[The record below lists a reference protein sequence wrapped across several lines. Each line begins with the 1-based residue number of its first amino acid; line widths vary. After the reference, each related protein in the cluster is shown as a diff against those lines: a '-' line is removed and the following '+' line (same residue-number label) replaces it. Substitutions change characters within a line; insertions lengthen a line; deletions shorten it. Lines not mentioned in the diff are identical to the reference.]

1 MKEELF
7 GALEV
12 FEGKVLIIMEVVIF
26 ALFHV
31 PKGPLAFPT
40 AFLLLRFRFAL
51 TFHKIGCTSAEQK
64 QILRLFFCSAFG
76 LHYLCTALYIIRC
89 IY

>member
-1 MKEELF
+1 MKGGGGNEEELF
-7 GALEV
+7 GAVEA

-40 AFLLLRFRFAL
+40 AF
-51 TFHKIGCTSAEQK
+51 
-64 QILRLFFCSAFG
+64 FCSAFG
-76 LHYLCTALYIIRC
+76 LHLLFIR
-89 IY
+89 

>member
-26 ALFHV
+26 SLFHV
-31 PKGPLAFPT
+31 PKGPLVFPT

-51 TFHKIGCTSAEQK
+51 SLPHT
-64 QILRLFFCSAFG
+64 
-76 LHYLCTALYIIRC
+76 
-89 IY
+89 

>member
-31 PKGPLAFPT
+31 
-40 AFLLLRFRFAL
+40 
-51 TFHKIGCTSAEQK
+51 
-64 QILRLFFCSAFG
+64 
-76 LHYLCTALYIIRC
+76 
-89 IY
+89 

>member
-1 MKEELF
+1 MKGELF

-31 PKGPLAFPT
+31 PKGPLAFPK

-51 TFHKIGCTSAEQK
+51 SFS
-64 QILRLFFCSAFG
+64 
-76 LHYLCTALYIIRC
+76 IR
-89 IY
+89 

>member
-1 MKEELF
+1 MKEEVF

-31 PKGPLAFPT
+31 
-40 AFLLLRFRFAL
+40 
-51 TFHKIGCTSAEQK
+51 QK
-64 QILRLFFCSAFG
+64 VRWHFLRLFFCSAFG
-76 LHYLCTALYIIRC
+76 LHYLCSALYYINKE
-89 IY
+89 